1 MKSKKNKNELT
12 FSEHLHEFKQRIL
25 YTVVLFILIIILCYA
40 NCNTLMHFIL
50 KLGEDVGYKLVYI
63 APQEILVQQIR
74 LAGVFSFLIT
84 LPVIVYNVSV
94 FLAPVF
100 TDSKKQLLKFAL
112 YCVSA
117 LIMFIVGCF
126 FAYKLLL
133 PFVFEFLQDVGE
145 SSGIQAQISTEKYLN
160 LFICI
165 TLAIGVICEIPLLCI
180 LLTVIGILN
189 ANVLKKARPF
199 VIAGS
204 FIIGALITPPDVLS
218 QIMVA
223 VPMVVLYQIS
233 IWICTI
239 IGKEKDHG

>member
-1 MKSKKNKNELT
+1 M
-12 FSEHLHEFKQRIL
+12 
-25 YTVVLFILIIILCYA
+25 
-40 NCNTLMHFIL
+40 
-50 KLGEDVGYKLVYI
+50 
-63 APQEILVQQIR
+63 
-74 LAGVFSFLIT
+74 
-84 LPVIVYNVSV
+84 
-94 FLAPVF
+94 
-100 TDSKKQLLKFAL
+100 
-112 YCVSA
+112 
-117 LIMFIVGCF
+117 
-126 FAYKLLL
+126 
-133 PFVFEFLQDVGE
+133 
-145 SSGIQAQISTEKYLN
+145 
-160 LFICI
+160 
-165 TLAIGVICEIPLLCI
+165 ICEIPLLCI